1 MTRQA
6 IEAMAEID
14 LNGDLTVEETILE
27 EMIEIEVIH
36 KNYPLVNRYCK
47 IGPKLFPKVNSLIVY

>member
-1 MTRQA
+1 MTREA

-36 KNYPLVNRYCK
+36 KR
-47 IGPKLFPKVNSLIVY
+47 F